1 VKNLKNSNYILFSTN
16 NFKKN
21 MFEFYKQEFD
31 YTNLNFFFSSNKEFI
46 FLYFNLNSYTKN
58 KDIFISFLNSNDIFF
73 NILAIKYKNNF
84 YDFKFFEEE
93 FLINDDSLF
102 FHDLLINF
110 VCTLFINKLV
120 QNKIIFFLFLKI
132 FFDFN
137 NLFRCQLY
145 TKQLQK

>member
-1 VKNLKNSNYILFSTN
+1 
-16 NFKKN
+16 